1 MVKSMLSLKEVKTM
15 SIFDHFL
22 NNNEPNKANKQKN
35 NSNSPIWRLTAYG
48 VVQGVGFRW
57 SVQNLA
63 QNLGL
68 NGTVRN
74 NIDGTVTIELQASEE
89 EIQDFKAKLPHNIS
103 SFAKI
108 DKIKTEKL
116 AKVKQMHGFHV
127 LY

>member
-1 MVKSMLSLKEVKTM
+1 MVKSILSLKEVKTM
-15 SIFDHFL
+15 SIFDHFI
-22 NNNEPNKANKQKN
+22 NNDEKN
-35 NSNSPIWRLTAYG
+35 NRGNFKDNSHSPIWRLTAYG

-57 SVQNLA
+57 SVQTLA

-74 NIDGTVTIELQASEE
+74 NIDGTVTIELQASKEDIDNFE
-89 EIQDFKAKLPHNIS
+89 AQLPHNIS
-103 SFAKI
+103 SFARI

-116 AKVKQMHGFHV
+116 AKVEQMHGFHV